1 MCVAAYLFES
11 SVCCSLLCLV
21 CVVAYLCES
30 NEDMVANVWD
40 FNVNTNKCKFRRFY
54 CSVHRIGHINSGP
67 QSRVLFY
74 FQFVVVVVIFHAK
87 ASC

>member
-1 MCVAAYLFES
+1 MSLVCVAAYLCES

-40 FNVNTNKCKFRRFY
+40 FNVN
-54 CSVHRIGHINSGP
+54 
-67 QSRVLFY
+67 
-74 FQFVVVVVIFHAK
+74 
-87 ASC
+87 